1 MKYFVYYS
9 NSGNGDYIAEIL
21 KEYGFKPVKI
31 ETLKPLKKMN
41 FFRIIK
47 YGGQAMTNKKT
58 PIKDLSLDLKENDE
72 VVVGSPIW
80 NDRLSTPV
88 NSFLAKYSLNKE
100 TTGFILY
107 PAGKTTKKSLER
119 IKKMGFVL
127 PPVVVAYPK
136 KYKEEAK
143 ELLKAF
149 K

>member
-9 NSGNGDYIAEIL
+9 NSGNGDYVAEIL
-21 KEYGFKPVKI
+21 KEYGYKAMKI
-31 ETLKPLKKMN
+31 ETVKPLKKMN

-47 YGGQAMTNKKT
+47 YGGQAMSNKKAQ
-58 PIKDLSLDLKENDE
+58 IIDLSLQLKDNDE

-88 NSFLAKYSLNKE
+88 NAFLAKYSLNKE

-127 PPVVVAYPK
+127 PPVVVPYPK